1 MRGIA
6 IDVAVVCFILLIF
19 QTGFELLEYKSG
31 PSTAD
36 KIILQADK
44 YGASLVVCVSN
55 DFEMNRGLAKYF
67 KKTLQHTEPFKR
79 KGIVGHVIA
88 YSTQYHF
95 I

>member
-1 MRGIA
+1 MI
-6 IDVAVVCFILLIF
+6 ILHIF
-19 QTGFELLEYKSG
+19 QAGFRFLEYKSG

-67 KKTLQHTEPFKR
+67 KKTLQHTELFKG
-79 KGIVGHVIA
+79 KGTVGHA
-88 YSTQYHF
+88 FASFTQYHF